1 MSGYFGARSHPS
13 SPYLPGFVPTHLS
26 PLTFVTLNL
35 PTPKNTQPELFK
47 LDTTV
52 SLRTRNFIIEKELG
66 RKWPRF
72 IPCNWHIYSQYP
84 SGTAILNPNFILRSH
99 ELQIDSSKRNI
110 VGDICYL
117 WDYED
122 QLMWGFCMEESV
134 LLEDIYVDPHRPLN
148 LIIPIHIVYNN
159 A

>member
-1 MSGYFGARSHPS
+1 M
-13 SPYLPGFVPTHLS
+13 
-26 PLTFVTLNL
+26 
-35 PTPKNTQPELFK
+35 
-47 LDTTV
+47 
-52 SLRTRNFIIEKELG
+52 
-66 RKWPRF
+66 
-72 IPCNWHIYSQYP
+72 
-84 SGTAILNPNFILRSH
+84 
-99 ELQIDSSKRNI
+99 QIDSSKRNI

-159 A
+159 AYCSMSLDHGYKVFEKQKCSRQNVLIELPQQAKIR